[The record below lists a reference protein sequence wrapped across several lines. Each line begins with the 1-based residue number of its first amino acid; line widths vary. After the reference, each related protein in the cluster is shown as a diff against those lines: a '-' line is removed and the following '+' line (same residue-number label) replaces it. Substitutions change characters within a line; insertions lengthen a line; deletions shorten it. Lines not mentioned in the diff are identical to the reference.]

1 MLKNMKLGTRLMLF
15 SCLMAAIVA
24 ALGITGFFSAVTSN
38 GSIHSLTNET
48 IPSLNAVLQLEASL
62 QNIKGTLRTLGIP
75 GIPAQDRSRQYENFK
90 SGLKA
95 YQEAFDRFAAVSKV
109 SEEET
114 LWKQFQGAQAKF
126 QEAANNYI
134 QISHAIDQYGISD
147 PQQLVGQIE
156 RFQKD
161 HYHLVQQ
168 VFHLVYF
175 RQVFEGG
182 DNHEA
187 CNLGKFMQTFQA
199 THPDMAKAMD
209 LIREPH
215 RRFHEAVKKVQTT
228 MKKANLT
235 DADVMYAQVVY
246 EQEMAQAMKFV
257 FANLEAMAKL
267 AYDVDSKFQE
277 GRNLLFGSLM
287 TSLQESTKL
296 IKDMVAFNL
305 KEADEMRKDATDKAD
320 TVKWISAV
328 SAVVGI
334 LVALVLGWFM
344 TRSIVKPINRII
356 DGISN
361 GADEVASAAG
371 QVASASQ
378 SLAQGSSEQAA
389 SIEETSAS
397 LEEMSSMTQQNAN
410 HAAEANQ
417 LMAKTA
423 RSVEEANQA
432 MQALIASMS
441 EISRA
446 SEETSKIIKT
456 IDEIA
461 FQTNLLALNA
471 AVEAARAGEAG
482 AGFAVVADEVR
493 NLAMRAAEAA
503 KTTASLIEETVKKV
517 KNGSEIVTKT
527 NTTFVEVAN
536 STTKA
541 SELVGEIASA
551 SHEQAQGIIQVNV
564 AVTEMDKVTQQTA
577 ATAEESASASEE
589 LTAQAEQMKTMVDE
603 LMLMIR
609 GATGK
614 TAAISTESTGDS
626 DARRSVKT
634 KAIALRKD
642 AKTPQRNLAAASEV
656 KPDELIPFDEDELKN
671 F

>member
-1 MLKNMKLGTRLMLF
+1 MLKTMKLGTRLMMF
-15 SCLMAAIVA
+15 SFLMAAIVA
-24 ALGITGFFSAVTSN
+24 VLGGTGYFSAITSER
-38 GSIHSLTNET
+38 SIHNLTDET
-48 IPSLNAVLQLEASL
+48 IPTLNAVLQLESSL
-62 QNIKGTLRTLGIP
+62 QNIRGTLQTLGIP
-75 GIPAQDRSRQYENFK
+75 GLASKDRSRQYENLQA
-90 SGLKA
+90 GLKT
-95 YQEAFDRFAAVSKV
+95 YQETYDRYATVSKV
-109 SEEET
+109 SEEEAI
-114 LWKQFQGAQAKF
+114 WKQFQGAHTKF
-126 QEAANNYI
+126 HEAANSYV
-134 QISHAIDQYGISD
+134 QISRAIDQYGIAD
-147 PQQLVGQIE
+147 PQQLISEIE
-156 RFQKD
+156 RFQKE

-175 RQVFEGG
+175 RQAFEGG
-182 DNHEA
+182 DNHET
-187 CNLGKFMQTFQA
+187 CRLGNFMVTFQA
-199 THPDMAKAMD
+199 THPDIAKAIE

-215 RRFHEAVKKVQTT
+215 RRFHEAVRKVQGT
-228 MKKANLT
+228 MKKANLS

-257 FANLEAMAKL
+257 FANLETMAKI
-267 AYDVDSKFQE
+267 AYEVDAKYEE
-277 GRNLLFGSLM
+277 GRRLLFGPLTASLR
-287 TSLQESTKL
+287 ESNAL
-296 IKDMVAFNL
+296 LNDIVQFNL
-305 KEADEMRKDATDKAD
+305 KEAVALTQEAVATGSRI
-320 TVKWISAV
+320 KWISSV
-328 SAVVGI
+328 SAVGGI

-344 TRSIVKPINRII
+344 TRSIVRPINRII
-356 DGISN
+356 FGISN

-410 HAAEANQ
+410 NAAEANR
-417 LMAKTA
+417 LMGRTA
-423 RSVEEANQA
+423 QIVSEANQA
-432 MQALIASMS
+432 MQALIASMG

-446 SEETSKIIKT
+446 SEDTSKIIKT

-517 KNGSEIVTKT
+517 KNGSEIVAKT

-536 STTKA
+536 STSKA

-551 SHEQAQGIIQVNV
+551 SHEQAQGISQVNV

-589 LTAQAEQMKTMVDE
+589 LTAQAEQMKAMVEE
-603 LMLMIR
+603 LILMIR
-609 GATGK
+609 GNSGK
-614 TAAISTESTGDS
+614 AGTLSSESASSADTP
-626 DARRSVKT
+626 RSETT
-634 KAIALRKD
+634 KAIALRKEGK
-642 AKTPQRNLAAASEV
+642 APQRKPAVASEV
-656 KPDELIPFDEDELKN
+656 KPDELIPFDEDELKH

>member
-1 MLKNMKLGTRLMLF
+1 MLKTMKLGTRLMLF
-15 SCLMAAIVA
+15 SFIMAAIVA
-24 ALGITGFFSAVTSN
+24 ALGVTGYFSAITSER
-38 GSIHSLTNET
+38 SIHNLTDEM
-48 IPSLNAVLQLEASL
+48 IPALNAVLQLESSL
-62 QNIKGTLRTLGIP
+62 QNIRGTLRTLGIP
-75 GIPAQDRSRQYENFK
+75 GLTSKDRSRQYENLQSAMK
-90 SGLKA
+90 S
-95 YQEAFDRFAAVSKV
+95 YQEAFDRYAKVPKV
-109 SEEET
+109 SEEEA
-114 LWKQFQGAQAKF
+114 LWKQFQGVHTKF
-126 QEAANNYI
+126 QEAANSYV

-147 PQQLVGQIE
+147 PKQLIGDIE
-156 RFQKD
+156 RFQKE
-161 HYHLVQQ
+161 HYRLVQQ

-175 RQVFEGG
+175 RQSFEGG
-182 DNHEA
+182 DNHET
-187 CNLGKFMQTFQA
+187 CNLGQFMQSFQA
-199 THPDMAKAMD
+199 HHPDIAKAIE

-215 RRFHEAVKKVQTT
+215 RRFHEAVKKVQST
-228 MKKANLT
+228 MNKANLS

-257 FANLEAMAKL
+257 FANLETMAKM
-267 AYDVDSKFQE
+267 AYEVDGKYEE
-277 GRNLLFGSLM
+277 GRQILFGSLM
-287 TSLQESTKL
+287 TSLRENTGL
-296 IKDMVAFNL
+296 LKDIVQFNL
-305 KEADEMRKDATDKAD
+305 KEADVLTQESVATGN

-334 LVALVLGWFM
+334 LIALVLGCFM
-344 TRSIVKPINRII
+344 TRSIVRPINRII

-410 HAAEANQ
+410 NAAEANR
-417 LMAKTA
+417 LMGRTA
-423 RSVEEANQA
+423 QIVTEANQA
-432 MQALIASMS
+432 MQALIASMG

-446 SEETSKIIKT
+446 SEDTSKIIKT

-517 KNGSEIVTKT
+517 KNGSEIVAKT

-551 SHEQAQGIIQVNV
+551 SHEQAQGISQVNV

-589 LTAQAEQMKTMVDE
+589 LTAQAEQMKAMVEE
-603 LMLMIR
+603 LLLMIR
-609 GATGK
+609 GNTGK
-614 TAAISTESTGDS
+614 TITISSESAGSS
-626 DARRSVKT
+626 DAPRSMKT
-634 KAIALRKD
+634 KALAVRKEGK
-642 AKTPQRNLAAASEV
+642 APQRHLPAASEV